1 MINRKASASWSG
13 ELKQGKGTMSTGSGT
28 LRDTQFGFGSRFES
42 GTGTNPEELIGAAL
56 AGCFTMALSNSLSQ
70 AGHVPD
76 EVKTEARVEM
86 DKVGDKMTITGIHL
100 ETTGRVAG
108 VDRNTFDDLVEKTRE
123 GCIIS
128 RVLNTKITVNAKLL
142 QETSA

>member
-1 MINRKASASWSG
+1 MINRNASASWSG

-86 DKVGDKMTITGIHL
+86 DKVGDKMTITAIHL

-108 VDRNTFDDLVEKTRE
+108 VDRSTFDDLVEKTRE